1 MSFPA
6 LLPQVVDFLGDRDSC
21 QVLTLTLPF
30 SDLSD
35 HFHPVEGL
43 GQAIDLQVTHRL
55 LSLLPDFL
63 TT

>member
-1 MSFPA
+1 M
-6 LLPQVVDFLGDRDSC
+6 VDFLGDRDSC